1 MDMALI
7 EIDGSQ
13 GEGGGQILRT
23 ALSLSLCLGRPF
35 RIVNIRKT
43 RSKPGLQPQHLMAV
57 QAAARIGAAQTQG
70 ATRDSSELEFR
81 PGRIRCGYHEFDIG
95 TAGSTTLVLQTLLPA
110 LMLADAPSEILIHG
124 GTHNPFAPPF
134 EFLHASFIPLL
145 NRMGAQVDL
154 QLERHGF
161 YPRGGGRIRA
171 RIQPARRLK
180 PLQLMQRGEL
190 QRRQAKVLL
199 SSLPEHIGEREL
211 GVLKSSLGLAHT
223 EMAIEILTE
232 ALSPANV
239 LTLTLEYQHITEVFT
254 AIGRRGLPAEQVAQ
268 GLLEEA
274 HRYLRSTAPVGV
286 YLADQLLLPMA
297 LAGTGQFRTLSP
309 SLHTETN
316 VQVIRHFLELPI
328 EARQMGADDF
338 LITLG

>member
-254 AIGRRGLPAEQVAQ
+254 AIGRRGLPAEHRDCSRRPTATCVRRHRWGGIWPTSCCCPWPWQVQANS
-268 GLLEEA
+268 A
-274 HRYLRSTAPVGV
+274 PSVPVCTPKPMSRSSDTSWSFPSRPGRW
-286 YLADQLLLPMA
+286 
-297 LAGTGQFRTLSP
+297 GRTTS
-309 SLHTETN
+309 
-316 VQVIRHFLELPI
+316 
-328 EARQMGADDF
+328 
-338 LITLG
+338 